1 MTRDERTNAWLAAER
16 AATEAE
22 KTVAGIG
29 QAAADPRVAALLLQ
43 ARQLREEADRLFK
56 LLREHIRGDGGQP

>member
-22 KTVAGIG
+22 KAIATIG
-29 QAAADPRVAALLLQ
+29 QAAADPRVAALFAQ
-43 ARQLREEADRLFK
+43 AAQLRAEADRLFQQ
-56 LLREHIRGDGGQP
+56 LREQLPGEGTAS